1 MIRVYHKL
9 AAVSRRN
16 LKIFSKYPCAFSF
29 RVDKRAVLWYNT
41 EKKQIRYPA
50 EEENEKTDN
59 LNFTFTYDDAVDGR
73 LLVSAYG

>member
-1 MIRVYHKL
+1 MIRVYHKSV
-9 AAVSRRN
+9 AVSRRN
-16 LKIFSKYPCAFSF
+16 LKIFSKYPCAVSF
-29 RVDKRAVLWYNT
+29 RVDKYGILWYNT

-59 LNFTFTYDDAVDGR
+59 LNFTCTYDGAADGR